1 MNRQANQREH
11 DARRGSAASRG
22 YNSKW
27 RAARDQFLRDNP
39 LCALDL
45 KQGIHRAATVVD
57 HIVAPKL
64 REARESGDPVAS
76 AQAFQR
82 FWDRDNW
89 QSLCKHCHDS
99 VKQRLEKSGVI
110 AGCDASGRPSDP
122 SHHWNRGR

>member
-22 YNSKW
+22 YNGKW

-39 LCALDL
+39 LCAMD
-45 KQGIHRAATVVD
+45 QTRGTHGPATVVD

-64 REARESGDPVAS
+64 REARESGDAEAS
-76 AQAFQR
+76 ARAFQR

-89 QSLCKHCHDS
+89 QALCKHCHDS
-99 VKQRLEKSGVI
+99 VKQRYEKSGVI
-110 AGCDASGRPSDP
+110 AGCDASGLPIDP
-122 SHHWNRGR
+122 RHHWNRGR